1 MIFKIIK
8 NTVISGLLL
17 FYSVP
22 IYSQNQDFR
31 FTHLTTDDGLS
42 QSNVTCILQDSKGFM
57 WFGTFNGLNRY
68 DGYEFEVFHY
78 HPNDAQSVSHNYIS
92 ALFEDHNGYLWV
104 GTSDGLNRYDRQTN
118 RFKSYKHQKGN
129 PNSIS
134 DNQIETIFEDSKG
147 RLWIGTR
154 NGGLE
159 LFNPENES
167 FIHYFH
173 DENDKKSLSSNFI
186 RVLFEDS
193 DGNLWIAHGDGAID
207 IFNENLHEFVHLSID
222 GKKLT
227 DSRISAI
234 VESPDKNIWIG
245 TQGDGLYRLN
255 YENGNA
261 RQIAHYLQHSAN
273 ENGIN
278 SNIVLC
284 LMIDHQNK
292 LWIGTEDNGINILD
306 LKTNTFQYCKHD
318 PFNQSS
324 LNHNSIWSIYEDRAG
339 TIWIGTYAYGINL
352 LTGRKSYFQ
361 HYKHHPG
368 NDNCLSHDMVNAFV
382 EDEDG
387 NLWIATDGGGLDCF
401 ERRNNRFVQYNR
413 QNSNIGTDVIVS
425 LFEDSRGRLWV
436 GTWADGLYQ
445 FDKKSNTFIRH
456 ITEND
461 GLASNRILNISEDKD
476 GGLWLST
483 FWGGLTYFNIDNGMT
498 KVYKKNNSGLS
509 DNDVRVTIQDFD
521 GNLWIGTDVGVDF
534 LNLATKSFI
543 SYKHNDQ
550 DENNLSSGFVHT
562 IIQTGDSTIWI
573 GTTSGLNKFDRK
585 TQTFVYYNTA
595 NGLPDDEIKCIIE
608 DKDDIL
614 WLSTN
619 RGISLF
625 DTKSGK
631 FKNYDVSD
639 GLQGNEFNAR
649 SGIKT
654 ARDEIIFGGNNGFNI
669 FLPDN
674 LKNNAYIPPVI
685 ITDFKI
691 FNKPVPIGGKNSPL
705 QKHISATQ
713 RLTLSYRDAVFSL
726 EFVALNY
733 ISPEKNQYA
742 YMMQGFESNWNYV
755 KSTRTATYTNLDP
768 GDYIFRVKGSNNDGI
783 WNEAGVSLK
792 IKIDPP
798 FWKTW
803 WAYLIEA
810 LLALAI
816 IGFVLNYFISRQR
829 LRNALKMEQL
839 ELEKMYEL
847 DQMKTQFFA
856 NISHEFHSP
865 LTLILSPL
873 EKLITSR
880 KTDDKTQNSLK
891 LIHHNAQRLQRMTNQ
906 LKDFQKI
913 ETGDLHLSLS
923 KGNIIHFIEEI
934 VYSFRDY
941 AIDHYIRF
949 QFRAEQGDVIAWFD
963 PDKLDKIIYNLL
975 SNAFKFTPD
984 EGAITV
990 AVSIL
995 SSEMLTKLDQVKDR
1009 AARYIEISVQDSGIG
1024 IPEDKIEHIF
1034 QRYYRVED
1042 DDGHRYEGSGI
1053 GLAFVYELVKLY
1065 GGEIAVSSKEGH
1077 GAKFTVQIPI
1087 DEQYLEE
1094 NQLVGEFN
1102 VAPFEISTS
1111 QNLPAT
1117 DLKEFE
1123 TSELAK
1129 QETPVKDIPIILLV
1143 EDDKEIRK
1151 YIKNSLESKY
1161 RVICAEDGLEGFN
1174 KAVKIIPDLII
1185 CDIKMPEI
1193 SGTQL
1198 CKKVRQDEKTSHIP
1212 VVLLTAYSE
1221 HEYKIEGLI
1230 RGADAYLTK
1239 PFSIDVLEAQIS
1251 NLLESRRQLKEKF
1264 SREILL
1270 EPKKVAI
1277 QDIDEKFL
1285 QRVMET
1291 IEKHIADDKFNAEIL
1306 SKKVGMSRMQ
1316 LYRKLRGLTD
1326 QTVHEFIRS
1335 IRLKRAVQLLEQ
1347 KRMTITE
1354 VAYEVG
1360 FNDLTYFARC
1370 FRKQYQK
1377 SPSEYIAKKN

>member
-1 MIFKIIK
+1 
-8 NTVISGLLL
+8 
-17 FYSVP
+17 
-22 IYSQNQDFR
+22 
-31 FTHLTTDDGLS
+31 
-42 QSNVTCILQDSKGFM
+42 M

-68 DGYEFEVFHY
+68 NGYEFEVFHY
-78 HPNDAQSVSHNYIS
+78 HPNDAQSISHNYIS

-118 RFKSYKHQKGN
+118 RFKFYKHQKGN

-134 DNQIETIFEDSKG
+134 DNQIETIFEDTKA

-154 NGGLE
+154 NGGLN
-159 LFNPENES
+159 LFNEKSES
-167 FIHYFH
+167 FVHYFD
-173 DENDKKSLSSNFI
+173 DENDQKNLSSNFI
-186 RVLFEDS
+186 RVIFEDS
-193 DGNLWIAHGDGAID
+193 DGSLWIAHGNGAID
-207 IFNENLHEFVHLSID
+207 ILNENRNEFDHLSIQ
-222 GKKLT
+222 GEKLT
-227 DSRISAI
+227 DFRISSIA
-234 VESPDKNIWIG
+234 ESPDKNIWIG
-245 TQGDGLYRLN
+245 TQGNGLYRLK

-261 RQIAHYLQHSAN
+261 HQIAHYLHRSEN
-273 ENGIN
+273 NNGIN
-278 SNIVLC
+278 SNIVLY
-284 LMIDHQNK
+284 LMMDHQNK
-292 LWIGTEDNGINILD
+292 LWIGTEDSGINILD
-306 LKTNTFQYCKHD
+306 LETNAFHYCEHD

-382 EDEDG
+382 EDKEN
-387 NLWIATDGGGLDCF
+387 NLWIATDGAGLDCF
-401 ERRNNRFVQYNR
+401 ERRNNRFVHYNR

-425 LFEDSRGRLWV
+425 LFEDSKEHLWV

-445 FDKKSNTFIRH
+445 FDKKSKKFIRYNN
-456 ITEND
+456 END

-476 GGLWLST
+476 GGLWLCT
-483 FWGGLTYFNIDNGMT
+483 FWGGLTYFNSDDST
-498 KVYKKNNSGLS
+498 AVVYNKSHRGLS
-509 DNDVRVTIQDFD
+509 DNDVRVAIQDFD
-521 GNLWIGTDVGVDF
+521 GNLWIGSDIGLDYF
-534 LNLATKSFI
+534 NPQTKIFI
-543 SYKHNDQ
+543 NYKHDEQ
-550 DENNLSSGFVHT
+550 DENSLSKGFVHS
-562 IIQTGDSTIWI
+562 IIQTRDSTIWI
-573 GTTSGLNKFDRK
+573 GTTGGLNKFDCK
-585 TQTFVYYNTA
+585 IHKFFHYNTA

-608 DKDDIL
+608 DKDGIL

-619 RGISLF
+619 MGISRF
-625 DTKSGK
+625 DTKSET

-654 ARDEIIFGGNNGFNI
+654 ADGEIIFGGNNGFNI

-674 LKNNAYIPPVI
+674 LKTNTYIPPVV

-691 FNKPVPIGGKNSPL
+691 FNKPVQIGGKDSPL

-713 RLTLSYRDAVFSL
+713 SLILSYRDAVFSF
-726 EFVALNY
+726 EFAALNF

-768 GDYIFRVKGSNNDGI
+768 GDYVFRLKASNNDGL

-792 IKIDPP
+792 IKIEPP

-810 LLALAI
+810 LLAMAI

-873 EKLITSR
+873 EKLI
-880 KTDDKTQNSLK
+880 KPPQTDDKTQNSLR

-923 KGNIIHFIEEI
+923 RGNVIHFIEEI
-934 VYSFRDY
+934 VHSFQDY
-941 AIDHYIRF
+941 AIDHQIRF
-949 QFRAEQGDVIAWFD
+949 QFKAERDDVIAWFD
-963 PDKLDKIIYNLL
+963 ADKLDKIIYNLL

-984 EGAITV
+984 GGEITV

-995 SSEMLTKLDQVKDR
+995 SSDMLTELEKKKDR
-1009 AARYIEISVQDSGIG
+1009 AARYVEINVQDSGIG
-1024 IPEDKIEHIF
+1024 ISSDKIEHIF
-1034 QRYYRVED
+1034 KRYYRVED
-1042 DDGHRYEGSGI
+1042 DGQHYEGSGI

-1065 GGEIAVSSKEGH
+1065 GGEISVSSEEGK

-1087 DEQYLEE
+1087 DEHYLEE

-1102 VAPFEISTS
+1102 IVPGHISAGRAGSVSESEEFDDLEI
-1111 QNLPAT
+1111 
-1117 DLKEFE
+1117 
-1123 TSELAK
+1123 AK
-1129 QETPVKDIPIILLV
+1129 QKIPIKDIPIILTV
-1143 EDDKEIRK
+1143 EDDKEIRD
-1151 YIKNSLESKY
+1151 YIKNALESRY
-1161 RVICAEDGLEGFN
+1161 RVFCAENGQDGFK

-1185 CDIKMPEI
+1185 CDIKMPI
-1193 SGTQL
+1193 VSGTEL
-1198 CKKVRQDEKTSHIP
+1198 CKMLRENEKTSHIP
-1212 VVLLTAYSE
+1212 IILLTAYSE
-1221 HEYKIEGLI
+1221 NEYKINGLSK
-1230 RGADAYLTK
+1230 GADAYLTK
-1239 PFSIDVLEAQIS
+1239 PFNIDVLEAQIS
-1251 NLLESRRQLKEKF
+1251 NLLESRRKLRVKF
-1264 SREILL
+1264 SRKVHL
-1270 EPKKVAI
+1270 EPQKVTI
-1277 QDIDEKFL
+1277 EDIDEKFL
-1285 QRVMET
+1285 KLVMET
-1291 IEKHIADDKFNAEIL
+1291 IEKHISDDKFNAEML

-1316 LYRKLRGLTD
+1316 LYRKLRGLTN
-1326 QTVHEFIRS
+1326 QTVHEFIRN

-1377 SPSEYIAKKN
+1377 SPSEYIGR